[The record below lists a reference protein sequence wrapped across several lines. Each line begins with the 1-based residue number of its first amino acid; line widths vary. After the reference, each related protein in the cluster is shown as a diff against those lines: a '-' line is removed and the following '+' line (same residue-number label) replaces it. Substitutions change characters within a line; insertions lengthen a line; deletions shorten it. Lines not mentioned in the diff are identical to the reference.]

1 MLILSRSAGDG
12 IAFPE
17 LDLAIEI
24 LKIHGNRVQV
34 GVKASE
40 EIRVLRSELLDR
52 STVAPPRESMELQ
65 SAKRTS
71 KRSRRNSG
79 THTNHDG
86 ETMRQQELRNRIH
99 AVSLAMS
106 IAEKHL
112 ERGDLQRAELALQQ
126 IASKLGPVLEPE
138 VQTVSEPTPTYNHRQ
153 NTASLS
159 VLLVDE
165 NTQDRNLI
173 AEILEV
179 NHVDV
184 RCVRNSSEAIA
195 AMHDRK
201 PDVVLLDAAIP
212 ERLGL
217 SMIARIREDHR
228 FNDLPIYI
236 LSDTSNVAFGAAT
249 HPIRE
254 FRSEMERPSQTKLLL
269 EAIHSVSLQARE
281 TPAEGLAC

>member
-86 ETMRQQELRNRIH
+86 ETMRLQELRNRIH

-236 LSDTSNVAFGAAT
+236 LSDTSKEAFGAAT
-249 HPIRE
+249 HPIKE